1 MKTNKTSKNEKFA
14 ALRGLA
20 KRIATILLAGAMI
33 VPVALS
39 ASACRV
45 TIKDNG
51 DGSYT
56 ITPNPNDQGNNN
68 NNQGNNQ
75 GSTNTPQGGQ
85 TTPKEPDYSKYSP
98 LLQEVLNGSYYDD
111 LWRRYESNKWHEFS
125 TPYDPEYNLLEAI
138 PYDYL
143 ASKDED
149 IIGIKNDDVWVNS
162 DLYTIQNEEKDYIY
176 DRIQITYEVKDG
188 ENYMHQYLLQYQITK
203 QELKDLEMLYW
214 DRYFQ
219 GPVMFQRLASKQ
231 TPKVIAEFAIT
242 EKGNKNII
250 ASCNNK
256 NKYIAE
262 IINYNRIASANIM
275 TMSPITLWNELA
287 YNIKFWLF
295 SAAGK
300 AYNGWAVTSREL
312 YEVDTQTVASTCRL
326 TVDNNIY
333 DLEDLFALNPVLIS
347 STPITYF
354 ELGHAFKNFKDR
366 L

>member
-1 MKTNKTSKNEKFA
+1 MKTNKTSKSEKFA

-56 ITPNPNDQGNNN
+56 ITPNPNDQDNTDS
-68 NNQGNNQ
+68 Q

-98 LLQEVLNGSYYDD
+98 LLQEVLNDSYYDD
-111 LWRRYESNKWHEFS
+111 LWRRYESNELYEANNH
-125 TPYDPEYNLLEAI
+125 YDPGTNLLEAI
-138 PYDYL
+138 PYDFL
-143 ASKDED
+143 TGKDED
-149 IIGIKNDDVWVNS
+149 IEGIKNGSVWVNS
-162 DLYTIQNEEKDYIY
+162 NLYTIQNEEKDYIY

-188 ENYMHQYLLQYQITK
+188 ENYMHQYLLQYQIAE
-203 QELKDLEMLYW
+203 QELKDLEMLYSGEC
-214 DRYFQ
+214 FQ

-250 ASCNNK
+250 ANCNNK
-256 NKYIAE
+256 YSFIAKTL
-262 IINYNRIASANIM
+262 NYNKIASG
-275 TMSPITLWNELA
+275 TVLSLTPITYRDKEGYDISLYLFRETNYDPISSCVLYQVNAKMVERESRVTFNDGIMDLA
-287 YNIKFWLF
+287 
-295 SAAGK
+295 
-300 AYNGWAVTSREL
+300 
-312 YEVDTQTVASTCRL
+312 
-326 TVDNNIY
+326 
-333 DLEDLFALNPVLIS
+333 DLNALEPVLIS

-354 ELGHAFKNFKDR
+354 HLDFAFKNFKKR